1 VGDAV
6 KQAYVYSLNHG
17 LRIAAGVSL
26 LGALLAW
33 TLISNVI
40 PARAHALP
48 AEPAPESAAGAPA
61 GEPVPEVARV

>member
-1 VGDAV
+1 
-6 KQAYVYSLNHG
+6 
-17 LRIAAGVSL
+17 VSL

-48 AEPAPESAAGAPA
+48 AEPAPEGAAGAPA
-61 GEPVPEVARV
+61 GEPVPEVVRV